1 MKFEGINNEQSPLER
16 DPEMLGVVRN
26 QMQAALAFSHLPMDR
41 SHEEEEAIIIARLK
55 KNSPKFNIVF
65 DEMLKNNP
73 NLLEDWQNDSHEV
86 LATIEEQMKL
96 IPDLPLEEDEKHWKK
111 MEDEGGQQKAA

>member
-1 MKFEGINNEQSPLER
+1 MSFEGLNNEESSLEH
-16 DPEMLGVVRN
+16 DPKALGVVRN
-26 QMQAALAFSHLPMDR
+26 QMQTALAFAHLPMDR

-73 NLLEDWQNDSHEV
+73 NLLEDWQNDSHEI
-86 LATIEEQMKL
+86 LATIEEQMQL
-96 IPDLPLEEDEKHWKK
+96 IPDLPLKEDEEHWKK
-111 MEDEGGQQKAA
+111 MDEEGGQQKAA